1 MKLLLG
7 KILIGLILAL
17 VSWSTS
23 AAGLPYAMQVQ
34 NPERDIAYFVGDVI
48 KRTVELD
55 VKAPYEL
62 APGSVP
68 TKGVMRKG
76 IELREV
82 GLTDRKSSDA
92 THYRLQLTYQV
103 FNRGDFAKKL
113 ELPQELLQ
121 LTNGGK
127 PIPLIVPAWQF
138 QVSPI
143 SARGEVY
150 IEKDMSPYRG
160 PLLVKFGYLKPLL
173 AVFLLMVLAAMC
185 GLTYINGDANWFP
198 GMGGPFAASYR
209 RIAGLPHS
217 PEGARAAATSI
228 HQAFNR
234 THGENVFFQNLD
246 QFLQNNPGFQS
257 ARAEIATFFD
267 LSNHLLYGISV
278 GNQPSMG
285 PSMGMPVLL
294 EFCKRCRDCER
305 GVA

>member
-1 MKLLLG
+1 MKSLLG
-7 KILIGLILAL
+7 KLLIGLMLTL
-17 VSWSTS
+17 VSLSAS
-23 AAGLPYAMQVQ
+23 AAGLPYEMHIQ

-55 VKAPYEL
+55 VKTPYEL

-76 IELREV
+76 MELREV
-82 GLTDRKSSDA
+82 SLTDRKSSDA

-103 FNRGDFAKKL
+103 FNRGDYAKKL
-113 ELPQELLQ
+113 ELPSEALQ
-121 LTNGGK
+121 LNNGGK
-127 PIPLIVPAWQF
+127 PVPVVIPAWQF

-173 AVFLLMVLAAMC
+173 AVFLLMVLAAIC
-185 GLTYINGDANWFP
+185 GLTYINVDAAWFP

-209 RIAGLPHS
+209 RIISLPHS
-217 PEGARAAATSI
+217 PEGALAAATSI
-228 HQAFNR
+228 HQAFNL

-257 ARAEIATFFD
+257 VRTEITSFFD

-278 GNQPSMG
+278 GKQPSA
-285 PSMGMPVLL
+285 GMPVLL